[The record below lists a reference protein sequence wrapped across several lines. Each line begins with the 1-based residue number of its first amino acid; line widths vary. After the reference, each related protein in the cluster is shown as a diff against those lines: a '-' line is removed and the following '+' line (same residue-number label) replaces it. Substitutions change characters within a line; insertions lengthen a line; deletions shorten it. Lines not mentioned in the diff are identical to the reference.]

1 MSEVWPAAEL
11 VLYSLS
17 SATRA
22 PSELSHQHSE
32 HQEQSLS

>member
-11 VLYSLS
+11 VFYSLS

-22 PSELSHQHSE
+22 PNCPIRA
-32 HQEQSLS
+32 QSTKSRGLR